1 MPFLRGSTGFEA
13 DDMKA
18 LKSLAKVEG
27 QSSVEYAIVFAAF
40 LAVVIGLGAM
50 ADLLGSGLILDHAL
64 QSASHHLK
72 DVASAAWSD
81 IFLY

>member
-1 MPFLRGSTGFEA
+1 
-13 DDMKA
+13 MKIA
-18 LKSLAKVEG
+18 VSSAGRKCKG

-40 LAVVIGLGAM
+40 LTVVIGLGSM
-50 ADLLGSGLILDHAL
+50 ANLFESGLVLDHAL

-72 DVASAAWSD
+72 DAVNAAWAD

>member
-18 LKSLAKVEG
+18 LKSLAKGKLEG

-40 LAVVIGLGAM
+40 LAVVIGLGQWPTC
-50 ADLLGSGLILDHAL
+50 LDRG
-64 QSASHHLK
+64 
-72 DVASAAWSD
+72 
-81 IFLY
+81 

>member
-1 MPFLRGSTGFEA
+1 MRA
-13 DDMKA
+13 A
-18 LKSLAKVEG
+18 KSLTEGKLKG

-50 ADLLGSGLILDHAL
+50 ANLFESGLILEHAL

-72 DVASAAWSD
+72 DVASSAWVD